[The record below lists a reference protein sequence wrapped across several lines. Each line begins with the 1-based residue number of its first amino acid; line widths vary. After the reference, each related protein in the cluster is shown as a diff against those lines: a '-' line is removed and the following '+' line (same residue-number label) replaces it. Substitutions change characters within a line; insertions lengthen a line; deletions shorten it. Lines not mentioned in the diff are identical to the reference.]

1 MGCGTSKAK
10 SDTELIID
18 KNIDW
23 VKTVETGQKVN
34 SYNRNQDP
42 KSKRTRQRPKFEAKF
57 DARVTAKYDIK
68 ALIGKGS
75 YSRVV
80 RVEHIA
86 TKQPYAIKMVEKKQI
101 EGKLVQSWEIE
112 LNILKRVR
120 HTNII
125 QLIEVFHG
133 RGHVYMVMEL
143 ATGGELFDRIVSK
156 GHFTERDATVVL
168 RMLLDALRY
177 IHNLGITH
185 RDVKPENML
194 YYHPGNDSKIMITD
208 FGLASCRTSGDDSSM
223 MNTVCGT
230 PEYIA
235 PEILLRKKYNQ
246 AVDIWATGVVAYI
259 LLSGR
264 MPFDDESRT
273 RLYRKIVRA
282 KYSFSGEPWKDV
294 SPAAKDFLNKVLI
307 VNPAERL
314 TSAQCLKHPWIASNA
329 SQSNLKNLHRSISQ
343 NWLKRTST
351 RSRSSR
357 SAHSNRS
364 AKSQRSGK
372 SMRSSRSQRL
382 PPLRKLP
389 DVKDVSRTGSDSST
403 KPKDSTK
410 QNGV

>member
-10 SDTELIID
+10 ADSELIID

-23 VKTVETGQKVN
+23 VKTVETGQKAN
-34 SYNRNQDP
+34 NYSRKSDP
-42 KSKRTRQRPKFEAKF
+42 RSKIPRQRAKFEAKF

-80 RVEHIA
+80 RVEHIS
-86 TKQPYAIKMVEKKQI
+86 TKQPYAIKMVEKKQV
-101 EGKLVQSWEIE
+101 EGKPKQSWEIE

-133 RGHVYMVMEL
+133 KDHVYMVMEL

-185 RDVKPENML
+185 RDLKPENML
-194 YYHPGNDSKIMITD
+194 YYHPGSDSKIMITD
-208 FGLASCRTSGDDSSM
+208 FGLASCRTGSDDT

-246 AVDIWATGVVAYI
+246 SVDIWATGVVAYI

-294 SPAAKDFLNKVLI
+294 SPAAKDFVNKVLL
-307 VNPAERL
+307 VNPAERM
-314 TSAQCLKHPWIASNA
+314 TSAQCLKHPWIASAA
-329 SQSNLKNLHRSISQ
+329 SQSNLKNLHHSISQ
-343 NWLKRTST
+343 NWLKRTSPGADQAVP
-351 RSRSSR
+351 SI
-357 SAHSNRS
+357 
-364 AKSQRSGK
+364 
-372 SMRSSRSQRL
+372 
-382 PPLRKLP
+382 PIDP
-389 DVKDVSRTGSDSST
+389 
-403 KPKDSTK
+403 
-410 QNGV
+410 